1 MSINTKKKN
10 RGMSER
16 QAFRADPKVNA
27 EFERLIDLGGFN
39 KSSVFRLLQQRWIQ
53 EQNAK
58 EAS

>member
-1 MSINTKKKN
+1 
-10 RGMSER
+10 MSER
-16 QAFRADPKVNA
+16 QAFRADPEVNA